1 MVINRL
7 AVRVREKRKRKKK
20 EKKDM
25 MNTPLYWVSV

>member
-7 AVRVREKRKRKKK
+7 AVRVREKRKEKKK
-20 EKKDM
+20 EKKDI